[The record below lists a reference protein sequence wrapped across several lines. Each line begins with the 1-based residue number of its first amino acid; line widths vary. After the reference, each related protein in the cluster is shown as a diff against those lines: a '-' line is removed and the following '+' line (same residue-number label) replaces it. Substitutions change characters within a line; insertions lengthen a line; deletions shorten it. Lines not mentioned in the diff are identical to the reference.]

1 MKTIDRRIIAMATVA
16 LMLAACSG
24 TDDDGLNVSGLQ
36 PEIRFI
42 PMVEG
47 STRALQTGSDI
58 SMEMGDKF
66 YVWADQREEDEDTY
80 TRAVFFNEWELAVQA
95 GVNRIAASRETKR
108 YPAMFRVQF
117 YAIHG
122 NFSGDHTSFDPNDD
136 VYCNFPLTEQEYNEK
151 FLLSAPTAADLKP
164 LLHTVETDQRTQS
177 GTARNKNYT
186 KSDLLY
192 AVVPEMTASNTAV
205 PLNFYHM
212 LSKIVV
218 NLQLGKGL
226 TIAELSTAEVKIKNV
241 KTKVLFSP
249 KKLKFANGAVE
260 TDDWEGVWFL
270 EEASE
275 LGDIDIRSEMLS
287 EPDVNPATA
296 TILLGTNVNESEV
309 CILPPQAFSDDAVI
323 EVTWNDKVLTI
334 PLKDGEIKS
343 GMVYTYDITV
353 DHVGTGYSFNPT
365 VSNWG
370 SSGQRE
376 IDVTE

>member
-1 MKTIDRRIIAMATVA
+1 MKTIDRRIIAIATAA

-24 TDDDGLNVSGLQ
+24 TDDDSLNVSGLQ

-42 PMVEG
+42 PIVDG
-47 STRALQTGSDI
+47 ATRALQTGSDI

-80 TRAVFFNEWELAVQA
+80 TRAVYFNEWELAVQA

-136 VYCNFPLTEQEYNEK
+136 VECNFPLTAEQYNEAFK
-151 FLLSAPTAADLKP
+151 TATPTEADLKP

-192 AVVPEMTASNTAV
+192 AVVPEMTASNAAI

-218 NLQLGKGL
+218 NLKLGKGL
-226 TIAELSTAEVKIKNV
+226 TTAELSTAVVKIKNV

-249 KKLKFANGAVE
+249 KKLKFADGLVD
-260 TDDWEGVWFL
+260 TDDWDGVWLLDNANEL
-270 EEASE
+270 E
-275 LGDIDIRSEMLS
+275 DIDVRNEMLS
-287 EPDVNPATA
+287 DADDNHATA
-296 TILLGTNVNESEV
+296 TILLGTSVNQSEV

-323 EVTWNDKVLTI
+323 EVTWNDKVLTV

-343 GMVYTYDITV
+343 GMVYTYDVTV
-353 DHVGTGYSFNPT
+353 DHEGIGYSFNPT